1 MEELRAGQ
9 SIDGRFELE
18 VLIGRGGMGAVWKAH
33 QVPLGRVV
41 ALKVLR
47 PEYSVLPHLRRRFS
61 REARAAA
68 SLNHEHIA
76 SVFDFGTDSTGH
88 MYLAMEYVEGVQLA
102 DVVNGGVSVLEVIR
116 LARQLLS
123 ALSHAHARG
132 VVHRD
137 LKPENVLLS
146 GGYNAKQLGVP
157 KIVDFGIA
165 TIASESLEPRETD
178 QDQVIGT
185 PLYMSPEQASG
196 ARVLSPRTDL
206 YNVGFMMYELLH
218 GAHPFEDQ
226 SYLKVMAA
234 HVNDPVPPLVARR
247 GLSVPPALIEVIFK
261 ALEKRPVDRWASAAQ
276 MSAALEPLEI
286 LATNDISYQ
295 RRPFHDEN
303 EKAQALP
310 ILTIHPSLVPASEV
324 TDVDTTPIF
333 EPLPHA
339 RAGHDTPVTIKEL
352 PAASEPELA
361 PATVIVESPEPELLS
376 PASPSPRRA
385 FLRSLPFVGRL
396 DERQRLIELAEHV
409 VKDGQGRVLML
420 DGETGIGK
428 TRQAIWLKE
437 NLEERGLYR
446 GHIGVFTRGMGR
458 GMRGMQEVLESVFRV
473 RGLRR
478 EELVERLQAKL
489 EEFGDKGKIAES
501 VRALV
506 DFLRPL
512 HEVDER
518 RALGVSGPS
527 SMLWATLLS
536 ALELAAKMQPRLL
549 ILDDVQW
556 AGPEFA
562 DFLTFLAVELRYRR
576 IPILILCLQ
585 RTEAMLENEEL
596 VDHLLPLSRYVGES
610 VVRFSLERMS
620 DEDAAKMIKAVLPC
634 DDALMEV
641 IVARAAGNPLHLVVL
656 MRYLSDE
663 DLLEFSDGR
672 WAAKDLEE
680 VRRVVPPSLADVF
693 RERIR
698 QVEGRHLSGGRL
710 LRLMIRCA
718 ILGKRFSYEVL
729 HHMVGLEGDAEQRQ
743 RLDEDFDQIL
753 SEGFITEV
761 VGRGEEWYTFNHG
774 LLRDVLLK
782 ECVGPA
788 QTRRLHRLAAQAIE
802 IVHALDVQHHA
813 ADIAQHWYIARE
825 LDLAMDWFWQAA
837 QTARR
842 SYQARPALWAY
853 ERVLELM
860 ESRLSGKVS
869 LDKPQWVLE
878 SEHFDRAHVSRS
890 RYLRALVYTGDLREG
905 LGEFGQ
911 AEPIYRRV
919 VRMCGRPLAQMDI
932 DVLVP
937 LCQAWLGLGHIAWQ
951 RGDFTAAYWAF
962 DRVFKVLEE
971 ADKAPDIA
979 VSALRGMARVAWHRG
994 EYEPA
999 TQMAKEGYERAVLIG
1014 DDESRAECL
1023 WILGEVS
1030 RMLADDDEAVSA
1042 FERSLA
1048 IYEQAMIPTGIARN
1062 LLSMAQLARY
1072 HKDFGRAK
1080 GLYERALHH
1089 YEALGDRRGAGHC
1102 YNGLGEIA
1110 RFEERY
1116 EDARR
1121 MYVRA
1126 LEIMEAIGAQYD
1138 VALTYT
1144 NLGLIEMRRRDL
1156 FAAERYLREARRLIA
1171 DKDFPYV
1178 LAGIEY
1184 NLALVK
1190 AMKGEQEEAST
1201 ILRTVID
1208 LNERVPILDVD
1219 FAEPLEQ
1226 LGSLHAEQ
1234 GSLEQAAD
1242 LWRRAGEIYRELRLD
1257 KDFERVQRR
1266 LAKVWSQ
1273 HHEDGGDA

>member
-18 VLIGRGGMGAVWKAH
+18 RLIGRGGMGAVWKAT

-47 PEYSVLPHLRRRFS
+47 SEYSALPHLRRRFS

-76 SVFDFGTDSTGH
+76 SVFDFGTDAGGH
-88 MYLAMEYVEGVQLA
+88 MYLAMEYVEGLQLA
-102 DVVNGGVSVLEVIR
+102 EIVGGGVSILEVIT
-116 LARQLLS
+116 LGRQLLS

-137 LKPENVLLS
+137 LKPENVILS
-146 GGYNAKQLGVP
+146 GGYSTTHIGQP

-165 TIASESLEPRETD
+165 TIASESLEARETD
-178 QDQVIGT
+178 QDQVVGT

-206 YNVGFMMYELLH
+206 YNVGFIMYELIA
-218 GAHPFEDQ
+218 GAHPFEDTNH
-226 SYLKVMAA
+226 LKVMAS
-234 HVNDPVPPLVARR
+234 HVNEPIPELKPRDGLVVPE
-247 GLSVPPALIEVIFK
+247 ALITLILK
-261 ALEKRPVDRWASAAQ
+261 ALEKRPVDRWASAVQ
-276 MSAALEPLEI
+276 MSAALEPLEL
-286 LATNDISYQ
+286 LAQNDIAYQ
-295 RRPFHDEN
+295 RRPLLDGTHPQASIAEQSHTFFNVRTTAQDEAPPVIIRANSRPFN
-303 EKAQALP
+303 E
-310 ILTIHPSLVPASEV
+310 
-324 TDVDTTPIF
+324 TPITI
-333 EPLPHA
+333 EDLPST
-339 RAGHDTPVTIKEL
+339 HDAESGV
-352 PAASEPELA
+352 LA
-361 PATVIVESPEPELLS
+361 Q
-376 PASPSPRRA
+376 PSPKRA
-385 FLRSLPFVGRL
+385 FLRALPFVGRV
-396 DERQRLIELAEHV
+396 DERQRLLEQAEQV
-409 VKDGQGRVLML
+409 IKSGQGRILML
-420 DGETGIGK
+420 TGETGVGK
-428 TRQAIWLKE
+428 TRQAMWLKE
-437 NLEERGLYR
+437 TLEERGLYR

-458 GMRGMQEVLESVFRV
+458 GMRGLQEAVESIFRT

-478 EELVERLQAKL
+478 DALVERLQDKL
-489 EEFGDKGKIAES
+489 EEFGERGKTNES
-501 VRALV
+501 ANALV
-506 DFLRPL
+506 DFLRPRDE
-512 HEVDER
+512 HDER
-518 RALGVSGPS
+518 RLMAS
-527 SMLWATLLS
+527 SSSLLWAMLLN
-536 ALELAAKMQPRLL
+536 ALELATRTQPRLL

-576 IPILILCLQ
+576 IPLFIMCLQ
-585 RTEAMLENEEL
+585 RSEVMSENEEL
-596 VDHLLPLSRYVGES
+596 IDHLLPLSRYVGES
-610 VVRFSLERMS
+610 VERVTLERMS
-620 DEDAAKMIKAVLPC
+620 EADAGRMVRAVLPC

-641 IVARAAGNPLHLVVL
+641 IVSRAAGNPLHLVAL

-663 DLLEFSDGR
+663 DLLEFGQGHWVAR
-672 WAAKDLEE
+672 DLDE

-710 LRLMIRCA
+710 LKMLTRGA

-729 HHMVGLEGDAEQRQ
+729 QHMIGLEGDAELRLH
-743 RLDEDFDQIL
+743 LDEDFDQIL
-753 SEGFITEV
+753 GEGFITEV
-761 VGRGEEWYTFNHG
+761 VGRGEEWYTFHHG

-782 ECVGPA
+782 ESVGPA

-813 ADIAQHWYIARE
+813 AEIAQHWYIARE
-825 LDLAMDWFWQAA
+825 LELALDWFWQAA

-842 SYQARPALWAY
+842 SYLASQAIWAY

-878 SEHFDRAHVSRS
+878 HEHFERAQVSRS
-890 RYLRALVYTGDLREG
+890 RYLRALVYMGDLREG
-905 LGEFGQ
+905 SGEFAQ
-911 AEPIYRRV
+911 SEAIYRRV

-937 LCQAWLGLGHIAWQ
+937 LCQAWLGLGHISWQ

-971 ADKAPDIA
+971 ANKAPDIA

-994 EYEPA
+994 EYQAA
-999 TQMAKEGYERAVLIG
+999 TQMAQDGYERAVAIG

-1030 RMLADDDEAVSA
+1030 RMLANDDEAVDA
-1042 FERSLA
+1042 FERSLL

-1062 LLSMAQLARY
+1062 LLSIAQLARY
-1072 HKDFGRAK
+1072 HKDFVRAK
-1080 GLYERALHH
+1080 SFYERALHH
-1089 YEALGDRRGAGHC
+1089 YEALGDRRGAGLC

-1110 RFEERY
+1110 RFEARY
-1116 EDARR
+1116 EDARK
-1121 MYVRA
+1121 MYMRA

-1138 VALTYT
+1138 VAITYT

-1156 FAAERYLREARRLIA
+1156 FSAEHYLREARRLIA

-1190 AMKGEQEEAST
+1190 AMNGEQEESST

-1208 LNERVPILDVD
+1208 LNDRVPILDVD

-1234 GSLEQAAD
+1234 GSIEQAQE
-1242 LWRRAGEIYRELRLD
+1242 LWRRAGEIYRDLRLD
-1257 KDFERVQRR
+1257 KDLARVQQR
-1266 LAKVWSQ
+1266 LAQLNGASKEQ
-1273 HHEDGGDA
+1273 